1 MRKHPWTPP
10 TAASLPARLFYRL
23 HRFYWVGITVG
34 LWVGRGLRLRCH
46 RLRDLMIAVDV
57 ALSGLFLLG
66 LLAAPPAVVLSIVW
80 LSPTPALVALAVNLA
95 NRGLLRLEQG
105 LGRRHWL
112 KQLSLY
118 AIDIGSART
127 LHGRVAIW
135 HLFVNTGP
143 RFWTKTRVARAMER
157 AARATGWLEAQ
168 AGAYGVSL
176 QLENQPLPGR
186 LALPPPPADPV
197 QALYAR
203 LTLLALALAAST
215 AGFDGV
221 CLVVHLSHPI
231 TSFALPAY
239 LGIRQPLAVECCV
252 LGCNVGPEVHAHE
265 LLHLFGAA
273 DHYYCSGSLEWQ
285 AKEELI
291 GRSIM
296 FAPAGRALSDLV
308 VDGVTAQSVG
318 WL

>member
-1 MRKHPWTPP
+1 MRQHPWSPP
-10 TAASLPARLFYRL
+10 TAALRPARLFYRL
-23 HRFYWVGITVG
+23 HRFYWVGIVVG
-34 LWVGRGLRLRCH
+34 LWVGRALRLRCH

-57 ALSGLFLLG
+57 ALSGLFYLG
-66 LLAAPPAVVLSIVW
+66 LLATPPAVVLSIVW
-80 LSPTPALVALAVNLA
+80 LSPPPALVALAFALSQ
-95 NRGLLRLEQG
+95 RGLLRLEQK
-105 LGRRHWL
+105 LARRHWL

-118 AIDIGSART
+118 AIDVGSART
-127 LHGRVAIW
+127 LHGRVAVW
-135 HLFVNTGP
+135 HVFVNAGP
-143 RFWTKTRVARAMER
+143 RFWTQARVARAMER
-157 AARATGWLEAQ
+157 AAQATVWLEAQ
-168 AGAYGVSL
+168 AGAHGISL
-176 QLENQPLPGR
+176 HLENRALARR

-203 LTLLALALAAST
+203 LTLLALAVASST
-215 AGFDGV
+215 AGFDAA

-239 LGIRQPLAVECCV
+239 LGIRQELAVECCV

-273 DHYYCSGSLEWQ
+273 DHYHCAGSLEWQ

-296 FAPAGRALSDLV
+296 FAPTGRPLSKLV
-308 VDGVTAQSVG
+308 VDGVTAQSIG